1 MYDDY
6 EIDQAFNNESYA
18 YDLDEM
24 CEHHYHMRDHQY
36 AYLRDMSEGYEHN
49 DDDDYARDSCD
60 YDALAYRHYAWYNKQ
75 TSHEILMYTHA
86 QKRHVCV
93 TLDIECYDDLE
104 FDDLDW
110 REMLDLQ
117 GDENVQVSIKET
129 ADIF

>member
-1 MYDDY
+1 
-6 EIDQAFNNESYA
+6 
-18 YDLDEM
+18 
-24 CEHHYHMRDHQY
+24 
-36 AYLRDMSEGYEHN
+36 
-49 DDDDYARDSCD
+49 
-60 YDALAYRHYAWYNKQ
+60 
-75 TSHEILMYTHA
+75 MYTHA

>member
-6 EIDQAFNNESYA
+6 EIDCSFNNEFYA

-24 CEHHYHMRDHQY
+24 CENHYHMHNNHMQP
-36 AYLRDMSEGYEHN
+36 RDMHEGYEYD